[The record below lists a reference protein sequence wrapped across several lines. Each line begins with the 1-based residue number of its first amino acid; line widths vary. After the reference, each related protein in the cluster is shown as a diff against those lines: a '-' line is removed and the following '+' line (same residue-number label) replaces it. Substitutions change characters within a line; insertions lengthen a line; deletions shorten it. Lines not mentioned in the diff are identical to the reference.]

1 MRKRVIRTNDI
12 KKGIAALLAAS
23 MVFSHVEIPAFA
35 GSSEE
40 TEAAE
45 SGASVKGGTISRK
58 SVTLDLLSD
67 DLREAALTA
76 IRENE
81 LFDAQDYLGATSDSK
96 KAIKEY
102 EAFFNENPGLYVVEV
117 PGSVSETLENEAEA
131 ELRIFVQKDE
141 KMRKAMDIA
150 SASELTRDEA
160 VASRDVEFRYGTEK
174 DIILYEPATDV
185 DTLINGGE
193 DAYYKEPEQD
203 SADNSYYELTGKEK
217 ITFMFVNNSDKS
229 VNFTLNVDDITYDKL
244 TVSGKDAALK
254 KVLSEAGKKKADEEE
269 TKKIAETTKAVEA
282 EKNSETTKD
291 AETEKAAEK
300 TKAVEATK
308 GETVACD
315 AEEENGKEE
324 TETSAEKAESASEA
338 AVETLEETTEAVETA
353 AESTEAETEESITES
368 RETSETETA
377 EAETEE
383 TLEVSED
390 TESGIKV
397 EVTEASLETSAEAE
411 ETEDETEVEKT
422 IPEKI
427 ADAFRG
433 FTDGVTGLFSG
444 DKEEAEETEAA
455 ESAEETTSAVT
466 KTAETETPET
476 EAVETTG
483 AEKKETAEVNKTDD
497 KKSSD
502 GKKSSS
508 KKSSSKKASA
518 SEIDETEYD
527 EFAEEKI
534 AEAKEAVKEDKDAA
548 KENIKVAKIAQ
559 YTLDELGKIHYETE
573 IDGFKV
579 DVFASRDAFE
589 ISDPKLSVKKLC
601 KPEEKDGSK
610 DVLSD
615 EEIAELKKNDIYDH
629 SQSLDVSFTDFWD
642 KKVEPQKPVKVRITI
657 SDEQLLGKID
667 ASSLEIHHL
676 KEIESTLKTEKVAA
690 TEDVKLLDE
699 NDEKISDSDLET
711 NTEED
716 AENDEKAV
724 NVASAVAEFEVESFS
739 VFAITWNA
747 EGTPVAD
754 IRVHYV
760 DSDGNPIKINGQE
773 VNSRGLN
780 LGVYHQARDYYID
793 GNGYYYY
800 NAYDVYSDIKLSDV
814 EGGITGYTYKG
825 ARLNSPKGQEITD
838 VKSVENSFIVEYYNN
853 GNLVES
859 NNYYNWKQTDKGA
872 YTSGNHDKLYYYD
885 GDESTLP
892 KDDDG
897 YYVKEDNSAF
907 KLIKNDSLEGK
918 TLYRQGKTT
927 TKWGWKGII
936 PWLYSYYHYIPYDGE
951 RYDQLI
957 LDEIYLVYEKTPYSD
972 STLPDFGDLN
982 AIDSDKNLQDNGDG
996 TYTLTLSVTG
1006 QAKSVTADV
1015 NADVL
1020 ILFDLSS
1027 SMDEKSGSKGYA
1039 FAANGAYKYVDGQ
1052 YIKIGSKEKYTGE
1065 RYDEKSDIKRLD
1077 AAKVSVCHLIDELF
1091 ANNTDGKKK
1100 VEIGLITFGGTV
1112 DAPSG
1117 KYSDADTLK
1126 NVIKNL
1132 NSKSGKTVEGG
1143 TNWEAAL
1150 IEANKYNFDDSDPE
1164 YVVFV
1169 SDGNPTYRVN
1179 ANGYYDDPKVGEGYR
1194 GGGTYDPNGMC
1205 LKAAEAA
1212 ADDLVNHNKQ
1222 LYAINI
1228 FGDAGN
1234 MQNLVNNNGSFYRTA
1249 ADQAAIN
1256 SAFKDVVKVINGNLS
1271 YAEVDITDGITS
1283 LTHSALST
1291 QVSGTTSGFTYSVVD
1306 KNGKALDEELEA
1318 IKAYPATFVKSG
1330 DGTSSV
1336 DWHIG
1341 GEGKNHKLLEGATYS
1356 LSFLVWPDQKVY
1368 DDYAEGKGASKYATN
1383 TYAKVYYSK
1392 LIEETGKTPKLEEQT
1407 PIDLKS
1413 GEIDLTTADVQ
1424 VEKIWKMNEIKTQEA
1439 YIDKE
1444 PVVLTLFKD
1453 GSSYKTIEIASSE
1466 NDVKDTTNNTVTW
1479 KGGTITLAPGTL
1491 VSVYDAKGK
1500 EKHPELKGNKT
1511 IKDKANKEYYLLG
1524 EGHKYSFTE
1533 KSHSDKFEL
1542 LEKIYHPMLVDGE
1555 LTNVTFTFS
1564 EDGKTIE
1571 AIEAMESMVE
1581 DNAGKLKAYNELKF
1595 ETLTVSN
1602 TYTGNMAVAQETTF
1616 DLYLFRNK
1624 VDEITKKSEPEAYT
1638 DDDIVSLNFDE
1649 NKKSG
1654 IKLDPQKDG
1663 AYRFTIKP
1671 DFVDQPKSVSIN
1683 LPAGVSYQI
1692 VEVKD
1697 GKPYAEYETKW
1708 KQESESILTKL
1719 AGYKTS
1725 CVTDVLELSSVNT
1738 INFVNT
1744 LNALIPTGFAD
1755 NMLPFIAIAIAGI
1768 SALGFLAFDFR
1779 RRRMFED

>member
-58 SVTLDLLSD
+58 DITLDLLSD

-160 VASRDVEFRYGTEK
+160 ASSKDVEFRYGTEK

-203 SADNSYYELTGKEK
+203 SADNSDYELTGKEK

-254 KVLSEAGKKKADEEE
+254 KVLAEAGKKKADEEE
-269 TKKIAETTKAVEA
+269 TEKASETVKTSEATEAVETAKVVETTNTVAAAESVAAETAA
-282 EKNSETTKD
+282 EETTPD
-291 AETEKAAEK
+291 AETE
-300 TKAVEATK
+300 
-308 GETVACD
+308 ETVA
-315 AEEENGKEE
+315 ETVPGTTEE
-324 TETSAEKAESASEA
+324 TA
-338 AVETLEETTEAVETA
+338 EAVETA

-397 EVTEASLETSAEAE
+397 EVTEASLETTAEAD
-411 ETEDETEVEKT
+411 ETEDKTEIEKT

-433 FTDGVTGLFSG
+433 FTDDVTGLFSG

-466 KTAETETPET
+466 ETAETETPET
-476 EAVETTG
+476 EAAETTG

-629 SQSLDVSFTDFWD
+629 SQSLDVSFTDFWG
-642 KKVEPQKPVKVRITI
+642 KEVEPQKPVKVKITI
-657 SDEQLLGKID
+657 SDESLLGQID
-667 ASSLEIHHL
+667 ASSLEVHHL
-676 KEIESTLKTEKVAA
+676 KETESTLKTEKVAA

-699 NDEKISDSDLET
+699 NDETISDSDLET

-716 AENDEKAV
+716 AENDDNTV

-739 VFAITWNA
+739 VFAITWKA
-747 EGTPVAD
+747 ADGIRIAD
-754 IRVHYV
+754 IKVHYV
-760 DSDGNPIKINGQE
+760 DTEGNPIMINGKD
-773 VNSRGLN
+773 VNSRGLEYALFHREGSGYN
-780 LGVYHQARDYYID
+780 SFTYYD
-793 GNGYYYY
+793 
-800 NAYDVYSDIKLSDV
+800 DVKLSDV
-814 EGGITGYTYKG
+814 QGGITGYEYKG
-825 ARLNSPKGQEITD
+825 AHLNGYDGKTITD
-838 VKSVENSFIVEYYNN
+838 ITTTVDSSRNTVNYKNDADVVA
-853 GNLVES
+853 S
-859 NNYYNWKQTDKGA
+859 NTYGFKKVDKGEYA
-872 YTSGNHDKLYYYD
+872 SNGQRLYYYD
-885 GDESTLP
+885 GDSSNLYTY
-892 KDDDG
+892 KS
-897 YYVKEDNSAF
+897 K
-907 KLIKNDSLEGK
+907 GK
-918 TLYRQGKTT
+918 TYYYMVDYNWGMKQVDGNTGDDKQLFTYQGRAED
-927 TKWGWKGII
+927 WDH
-936 PWLYSYYHYIPYDGE
+936 YYYDFLPYENE
-951 RYDQLI
+951 RYDYVYETI
-957 LDEIYLVYEKTPYSD
+957 EDEIYLVYEKTPYSD
-972 STLPDFGDLN
+972 STLPDIGELN

-1027 SMDEKSGSKGYA
+1027 SMDEESGSKGYA
-1039 FAANGAYKYVDGQ
+1039 FAANGAYKYVDGK
-1052 YIKIGSKEKYTGE
+1052 YIKIRGKEKYTGE
-1065 RYDEKSDIKRLD
+1065 RYDEKSNIKRLD

-1100 VEIGLITFGGTV
+1100 VEIGLITFGGKA
-1112 DAPSG
+1112 DKPSG

-1126 NVIKNL
+1126 KVIKNL
-1132 NSKSGKTVEGG
+1132 NSKSSKTVEGG

-1169 SDGNPTYRVN
+1169 SDGNPTYRIN
-1179 ANGYYDDPKVGEGYR
+1179 ADGYYSDPQIGEGYR
-1194 GGGTYDPNGMC
+1194 GGGNYDPNGMC

-1212 ADDLVNHNKQ
+1212 ADDLINHNKQ

-1249 ADQAAIN
+1249 ADQDAIN
-1256 SAFKDVVKVINGNLS
+1256 STFKEIVKVIKGNLS

-1306 KNGKALDEELEA
+1306 KNGNTLEEELEA
-1318 IKAYPATFVKSG
+1318 IKKCPATYVKS
-1330 DGTSSV
+1330 DNGTSSV

-1383 TYAKVYYSK
+1383 TYAKVKYSK

-1424 VEKIWKMNEIKTQEA
+1424 VEKIWKMTEIKTQEA

-1444 PVVLTLFKD
+1444 PVVLTLYKD
-1453 GSSYKTIEIASSE
+1453 DSKYKTIKIASSE
-1466 NDVKDTTNNTVTW
+1466 NDVKDATNNTVTW
-1479 KGGTITLAPGTL
+1479 KGATITLAPGTL
-1491 VSVYDAKGK
+1491 VSVYDANGK
-1500 EKHPELKGNKT
+1500 EKHPELKGNKTIKT

-1524 EGHKYSFTE
+1524 EGHKYTFTE

-1564 EDGKTIE
+1564 EDGKNIE

-1624 VDEITKKSEPEAYT
+1624 VDEITKKSELEAYT

-1654 IKLDPQKDG
+1654 IKLVPQKDG

-1697 GKPYAEYETKW
+1697 GMPYAEYETKW
-1708 KQESESILTKL
+1708 DDGSKSLLKMLKGNEATNI
-1719 AGYKTS
+1719 
-1725 CVTDVLELSSVNT
+1725 TDVLELSSVNT

-1744 LNALIPTGFAD
+1744 LNALIPTGFYD

-1768 SALGFLAFDFR
+1768 GALGFLAFDFR

>member
-1 MRKRVIRTNDI
+1 MRKRVIRTNNI

-58 SVTLDLLSD
+58 DITLDLLSD
-67 DLREAALTA
+67 DLREAALKA

-117 PGSVSETLENEAEA
+117 PGSVSETIENEAEA

-160 VASRDVEFRYGTEK
+160 ASSKDVEFRYGTEK

-203 SADNSYYELTGKEK
+203 NADNSDYELTGKEK

-254 KVLSEAGKKKADEEE
+254 KVLAEAGKKKADEEE
-269 TKKIAETTKAVEA
+269 TEKAAETTKVAETTKAVEA
-282 EKNSETTKD
+282 SE
-291 AETEKAAEK
+291 A
-300 TKAVEATK
+300 
-308 GETVACD
+308 ETVAAD
-315 AEEENGKEE
+315 TEAETVKEE
-324 TETSAEKAESASEA
+324 TEASEETAENASEA
-338 AVETLEETTEAVETA
+338 AVEASEETTEAVETA

-397 EVTEASLETSAEAE
+397 EVTEASLETTAEAD
-411 ETEDETEVEKT
+411 ETEDETEIEKT

-427 ADAFRG
+427 ADAFHG
-433 FTDGVTGLFSG
+433 LTDGVAGLFTG
-444 DKEEAEETEAA
+444 DKEETEETEAVEAA
-455 ESAEETTSAVT
+455 EETTTAEETTSE
-466 KTAETETPET
+466 ETETET
-476 EAVETTG
+476 EKAEAVETTE
-483 AEKKETAEVNKTDD
+483 AEEKAAAEVKKSEN
-497 KKSSD
+497 KKSS
-502 GKKSSS
+502 GKK
-508 KKSSSKKASA
+508 ATA
-518 SEIDETEYD
+518 SEIDETEYE

-579 DVFASRDAFE
+579 DVFASRDAFD

-601 KPEEKDGSK
+601 KPKEKDGSS

-642 KKVEPQKPVKVRITI
+642 KEVEPQKPVKVRITI
-657 SDEQLLGKID
+657 SDEKLLGKID
-667 ASSLEIHHL
+667 ASSLEVHHL
-676 KEIESTLKTEKVAA
+676 KETESTLKTEKVAA

-716 AENDEKAV
+716 AETDENTV

-760 DSDGNPIKINGQE
+760 DSDGNPIKINGKE

-780 LGVYHQARDYYID
+780 LGVYHQARDYFID
-793 GNGYYYY
+793 WNGYYDYY
-800 NAYDVYSDIKLSDV
+800 AYDVYSDIKLSDV
-814 EGGITGYTYKG
+814 EGGITGFTYKG

-972 STLPDFGDLN
+972 STLPDFGELN
-982 AIDSDKNLQDNGDG
+982 AIDSDKNLQDNDDG

-1027 SMDEKSGSKGYA
+1027 SMNEKSGSKGYA
-1039 FAANGAYKYVDGQ
+1039 FATNGEYKY
-1052 YIKIGSKEKYTGE
+1052 
-1065 RYDEKSDIKRLD
+1065 
-1077 AAKVSVCHLIDELF
+1077 
-1091 ANNTDGKKK
+1091 
-1100 VEIGLITFGGTV
+1100 
-1112 DAPSG
+1112 
-1117 KYSDADTLK
+1117 
-1126 NVIKNL
+1126 
-1132 NSKSGKTVEGG
+1132 
-1143 TNWEAAL
+1143 
-1150 IEANKYNFDDSDPE
+1150 
-1164 YVVFV
+1164 
-1169 SDGNPTYRVN
+1169 
-1179 ANGYYDDPKVGEGYR
+1179 
-1194 GGGTYDPNGMC
+1194 
-1205 LKAAEAA
+1205 
-1212 ADDLVNHNKQ
+1212 
-1222 LYAINI
+1222 
-1228 FGDAGN
+1228 
-1234 MQNLVNNNGSFYRTA
+1234 
-1249 ADQAAIN
+1249 
-1256 SAFKDVVKVINGNLS
+1256 
-1271 YAEVDITDGITS
+1271 
-1283 LTHSALST
+1283 
-1291 QVSGTTSGFTYSVVD
+1291 
-1306 KNGKALDEELEA
+1306 
-1318 IKAYPATFVKSG
+1318 
-1330 DGTSSV
+1330 
-1336 DWHIG
+1336 
-1341 GEGKNHKLLEGATYS
+1341 
-1356 LSFLVWPDQKVY
+1356 
-1368 DDYAEGKGASKYATN
+1368 
-1383 TYAKVYYSK
+1383 
-1392 LIEETGKTPKLEEQT
+1392 
-1407 PIDLKS
+1407 
-1413 GEIDLTTADVQ
+1413 
-1424 VEKIWKMNEIKTQEA
+1424 
-1439 YIDKE
+1439 
-1444 PVVLTLFKD
+1444 
-1453 GSSYKTIEIASSE
+1453 
-1466 NDVKDTTNNTVTW
+1466 
-1479 KGGTITLAPGTL
+1479 
-1491 VSVYDAKGK
+1491 
-1500 EKHPELKGNKT
+1500 
-1511 IKDKANKEYYLLG
+1511 
-1524 EGHKYSFTE
+1524 
-1533 KSHSDKFEL
+1533 
-1542 LEKIYHPMLVDGE
+1542 
-1555 LTNVTFTFS
+1555 
-1564 EDGKTIE
+1564 
-1571 AIEAMESMVE
+1571 
-1581 DNAGKLKAYNELKF
+1581 
-1595 ETLTVSN
+1595 
-1602 TYTGNMAVAQETTF
+1602 
-1616 DLYLFRNK
+1616 
-1624 VDEITKKSEPEAYT
+1624 
-1638 DDDIVSLNFDE
+1638 
-1649 NKKSG
+1649 
-1654 IKLDPQKDG
+1654 
-1663 AYRFTIKP
+1663 
-1671 DFVDQPKSVSIN
+1671 
-1683 LPAGVSYQI
+1683 GVSK
-1692 VEVKD
+1692 VVW
-1697 GKPYAEYETKW
+1697 G
-1708 KQESESILTKL
+1708 LTSMG
-1719 AGYKTS
+1719 ANIG
-1725 CVTDVLELSSVNT
+1725 VN
-1738 INFVNT
+1738 V
-1744 LNALIPTGFAD
+1744 
-1755 NMLPFIAIAIAGI
+1755 
-1768 SALGFLAFDFR
+1768 
-1779 RRRMFED
+1779 